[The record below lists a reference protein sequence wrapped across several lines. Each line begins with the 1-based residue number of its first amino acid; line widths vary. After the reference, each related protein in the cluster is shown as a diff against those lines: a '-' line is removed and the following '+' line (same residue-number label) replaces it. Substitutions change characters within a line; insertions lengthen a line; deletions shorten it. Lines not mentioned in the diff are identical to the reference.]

1 MKSFDFTLTLRDTDA
16 AGVAFFA
23 AYFSLAH
30 EAYERALAA
39 CGAPLHTWLDEL
51 HLPIVHAEAD
61 YSAPMRLG
69 DQLTLHVGY
78 AKLGKRSF
86 EICTTFTHTTP
97 HASHA
102 VASEVGTVQ
111 EDAVQEGTIQLSEG
125 QAARVK
131 LATVKT
137 VHVAVVDGRSSPL
150 PPRLIQALEA
160 LGPHAE

>member
-86 EICTTFTHTTP
+86 EIRTTFTHATP
-97 HASHA
+97 HASQA
-102 VASEVGTVQ
+102 VASEV
-111 EDAVQEGTIQLSEG
+111 DAMKEGAVQLSEG
-125 QAARVK
+125 QAAKVK